1 MNVFGLEIIEFVRG
15 SASDDTVGEVGD
27 HLEQGPEISLQ
38 TSSRKS

>member
-1 MNVFGLEIIEFVRG
+1 MRGSESDEFV
-15 SASDDTVGEVGD
+15 SEVGD